1 MTADLWQRILCFD
14 SVIIV
19 WILVSPKQFVLL
31 ISEKCVIL
39 SHKTAEKC
47 VTLFSAFDK
56 LNQFKFF
63 VFDSGLPKLMAG
75 IDNSDILLENDY

>member
-1 MTADLWQRILCFD
+1 MIL
-14 SVIIV
+14 SRKTV
-19 WILVSPKQFVLL
+19 
-31 ISEKCVIL
+31 EKCVAIL
-39 SHKTAEKC
+39 SILLEKC

-63 VFDSGLPKLMAG
+63 VFDSGLLKLMAG

>member
-1 MTADLWQRILCFD
+1 M
-14 SVIIV
+14 
-19 WILVSPKQFVLL
+19 
-31 ISEKCVIL
+31 IL

-63 VFDSGLPKLMAG
+63 VFDSGLLKLMAG

>member
-1 MTADLWQRILCFD
+1 MKNAGKACNNRLYRHIRTFEK
-14 SVIIV
+14 IV
-19 WILVSPKQFVLL
+19 KNYFV

-63 VFDSGLPKLMAG
+63 VFDSGLLKLMAG